1 MSEVWAAAIAAGG
14 AMYSAKEQK
23 DAADD
28 ARKDSKAATRDEA
41 RYSAALSAFN
51 AEQDDYYSQLGRSRK
66 QRGLDNFRQF
76 NTVKDY
82 APSYAGNDTT
92 IVMPSNKPNIDM
104 VMKEQG
110 INEQQEQA
118 KAKRSLLDK
127 LGNPLGL

>member
-23 DAADD
+23 DAADA

-92 IVMPSNKPNIDM
+92 IVMPSNKPNIDT